1 VVSCATAMR
10 TDEALY
16 EVESALL
23 AFLAGLF
30 VVTKLV
36 DHLGRR
42 PGREGLLVPVLAAF
56 GIRVA
61 ATLGVGALG
70 SLGSRL
76 RGPDDAA
83 FLDAAQA
90 IADEPLGSSAW
101 GGTSE
106 GALFPSLLAIQIRL
120 MGDPG
125 ATSLRL
131 VQCLVATIG
140 IAFIGA
146 AVADLAGSKAG
157 VVAAWILAVEPSN
170 VFFSTIL
177 QKESFVILG
186 EGLVLFGV
194 IHGIANRTVLS
205 VCIIALGLV
214 LVLAVRPYA
223 ALFLLCALI
232 LVALHLGVRR
242 LWPHKARIA
251 VATIGIAI
259 CLVGLGLAVRS
270 AVERQLERLQTV
282 QDLQLAQDSKLDLAP
297 VDLTTPS
304 GLAAAVPQRLYD
316 FFAKP
321 YPWQLANVEQ
331 RLGAIGTVI
340 TWTLALLVLAVLLRN
355 RRFVL
360 SRGWPMIYVMACL
373 VVGYA
378 ITITN
383 SGTGF
388 RHRIHFIV
396 VLAVLAGIAYASTRA
411 VDGRRVR
418 GTH

>member
-1 VVSCATAMR
+1 VVSCARAMR

-23 AFLAGLF
+23 AVLAGLF
-30 VVTKLV
+30 LLIKLV
-36 DHLGRR
+36 DRLTRR

-61 ATLGVGALG
+61 ATLGVAALG

-76 RGPDDAA
+76 RGPDDLA
-83 FLDAAQA
+83 FLDAAQS
-90 IADEPLGSSAW
+90 IADEPLGSLGW
-101 GGTSE
+101 GATSE

-120 MGDPG
+120 LGDPG

-146 AVADLAGSKAG
+146 AVADLGGSRAG

-194 IHGIANRTVLS
+194 VAGIAKRTV
-205 VCIIALGLV
+205 VCVWITALGLLVV
-214 LVLAVRPYA
+214 LVVRPYA
-223 ALFLLCALI
+223 AAFLLCALI
-232 LVALHLGVRR
+232 LVALHVGLRR
-242 LWPHKARIA
+242 LWPSKARIA
-251 VATIGIAI
+251 VAAVVIAI
-259 CLVGLGLAVRS
+259 GLAGLGVVFGPVLD
-270 AVERQLERLQTV
+270 RQLERLQTV
-282 QDLQLAQDSKLDLAP
+282 HDLQLAQDSELDLAP
-297 VDLTTPS
+297 VNVTTPS
-304 GLAAAVPQRLYD
+304 GLATAVPQRLFD

-331 RLGAIGTVI
+331 RLGAVGTVI
-340 TWTLALLVLAVLLRN
+340 TWTLMLLVLVVLVRN

-360 SRGWPMIYVMACL
+360 SRGWHVIYITGCL
-373 VVGYA
+373 VLGYA

-411 VDGRRVR
+411 VERRR
-418 GTH
+418 AGAAH

>member
-1 VVSCATAMR
+1 MR

-16 EVESALL
+16 EFECALL
-23 AFLAGLF
+23 AVLAGVFLLI
-30 VVTKLV
+30 KLV
-36 DHLGRR
+36 GRLNRR

-56 GIRVA
+56 GIRVVV
-61 ATLGVGALG
+61 TLGVAALG
-70 SLGSRL
+70 PLGSRL
-76 RGPDDAA
+76 RGPDDPA
-83 FLDAAQA
+83 FLDAAQS
-90 IADEPLGSSAW
+90 IANEPLGSSAW
-101 GGTSE
+101 GATSE

-120 MGDPG
+120 LGDPG

-177 QKESFVILG
+177 QKESCVVLG
-186 EGLVLFGV
+186 AGRVVFGV
-194 IHGIANRTVLS
+194 VHGIAKRTVLS
-205 VCIIALGLV
+205 GCITALGL
-214 LVLAVRPYA
+214 LVVFAVRPYA
-223 ALFLLCALI
+223 AAFLLCALI
-232 LVALHLGVRR
+232 LIALHVGLRH
-242 LWPHKARIA
+242 LWPDKVRIA
-251 VATIGIAI
+251 AATFGIMI
-259 CLVGLGLAVRS
+259 CLVGFAVALGPVLDRA
-270 AVERQLERLQTV
+270 LERLQTV
-282 QDLQLAQDSKLDLAP
+282 HDLQLAQDSNLDLAP
-297 VDLTTPS
+297 VNLTTPS
-304 GLAAAVPQRLYD
+304 GLATAVPQRLYD

-340 TWTLALLVLAVLLRN
+340 TWTLLLLVLVVLVRN
-355 RRFVL
+355 RRFTL
-360 SRGWPMIYVMACL
+360 SRGWPMIYIMACL

-396 VLAVLAGIAYASTRA
+396 VLTVLAGIAYASTPRGRA
-411 VDGRRVR
+411 STGGERALMADR
-418 GTH
+418 

>member
-1 VVSCATAMR
+1 MR

-16 EVESALL
+16 EFECAVLAILVGVFLL
-23 AFLAGLF
+23 L
-30 VVTKLV
+30 KLV
-36 DHLGRR
+36 DRLSLR

-61 ATLGVGALG
+61 ATLGVAALG
-70 SLGSRL
+70 PLGSRL
-76 RGPDDAA
+76 RGPDDLA
-83 FLDAAQA
+83 FFDAAQS
-90 IADEPLGSSAW
+90 IANEPLGSPTW
-101 GGTSE
+101 GDTSQ
-106 GALFPSLLAIQIRL
+106 GGLLPSLLAIQIRL
-120 MGDPG
+120 LGDPG

-131 VQCLVATIG
+131 VQCLIATIG
-140 IAFIGA
+140 ITFIGA

-177 QKESFVILG
+177 QKESLVILG

-194 IHGIANRTVLS
+194 AHGIGKRTVVS
-205 VCIIALGLV
+205 MFSTAAGLLV
-214 LVLAVRPYA
+214 VLAVRPYA
-223 ALFLLCALI
+223 AVFLFCALM
-232 LVALHLGVRR
+232 LVALHLGLRR

-251 VATIGIAI
+251 VATVGIAI
-259 CLVGLGLAVRS
+259 CFVGLGLALGP
-270 AVERQLERLQTV
+270 ALERQLERLQTV
-282 QDLQLAQDSKLDLAP
+282 HDLQLAQDSNLDLAP
-297 VDLTTPS
+297 VNVTTPS
-304 GLAAAVPQRLYD
+304 GLATAVPQRLYD

-331 RLGAIGTVI
+331 RLGAVGTVI
-340 TWTLALLVLAVLLRN
+340 TWTLMLLVLVVLVRN

-360 SRGWPMIYVMACL
+360 SRAWPVIYITGCL
-373 VVGYA
+373 VLGYA

-388 RHRIHFIV
+388 RHRLHFIV

-411 VDGRRVR
+411 LPSRQAAEAR
-418 GTH
+418 